1 MPAKPA
7 RRKAVLTA
15 TDAEYFSDQ
24 IPSFLKW
31 LKEDGISGTKFK
43 DLIGPVK
50 HFLVWLDCREID
62 HSAVD
67 GSVVRHFLRH
77 KCDCPRPKGAKYQTS
92 AARKP
97 TFKASVLNFVAFLE
111 ASGAVKRPF
120 DPRAMSE
127 AISVFTDELR
137 GHGAAESS
145 VEGYANACRHFLAW
159 CSIERVPLEGL
170 SEDDVA
176 AFARHDCVCRQL
188 FVQGDRRSPNYLNQV
203 RRFVRHLR
211 GRRIIPPTGP
221 ERADA
226 RSKRLAAFRVWL
238 GRHRGCSNTTIDGH
252 VYRLERL
259 LPHLGDDPT
268 SYTTASL
275 QRIIVSQLKGQS
287 RASVK
292 GMTTTL
298 RMYLRFLATEEGGD
312 ASLIGAIPNVPHWKL
327 STLPKYILADD
338 VERVIEAC
346 DVTTPKG
353 LRDRAI
359 ILLLARLALRRGDI
373 LHLRL
378 QDIDWD
384 NAIIRVSGKSKRWTG
399 LPLPQDVGDALADYI
414 EHGRPYVD
422 EESVFLR
429 SIKPFKPFASGGPI
443 TIIAREAL
451 QRAGINNANLGGAYL
466 FRHSAATNLLRAGSS
481 LEEVSTLLRH
491 KSAETTKIYAK
502 VDTTML
508 GSVVQPWI
516 GGES

>member
-1 MPAKPA
+1 MSAKPA
-7 RRKAVLTA
+7 RHKTVLTT
-15 TDAEYFSDQ
+15 TDAEYFGDQ
-24 IPSFLKW
+24 IPSFFKW
-31 LKEDGISGTKFK
+31 LKEEGISTTGFK
-43 DLIGPVK
+43 DFIGPVK
-50 HFLVWLDCREID
+50 HFLVWLDCREIE
-62 HSAVD
+62 HSTVD
-67 GSVVRHFLRH
+67 GSVVRHFLKH
-77 KCDCPRPKGAKYQTS
+77 KCDCPRPKGAKYQTG
-92 AARKP
+92 AARKS

-111 ASGAVKRPF
+111 ASGVVKRPF

-137 GHGAAESS
+137 RQGFAESS
-145 VEGYANACRHFLAW
+145 VAMYASACRHFLAW
-159 CSIERVPLEGL
+159 CWIERVPLEGL
-170 SEDDVA
+170 NEDHVV

-188 FVQGDRRSPNYLNQV
+188 FVQGARRTANYLNQV
-203 RRFVRHLR
+203 RRFIRHLR
-211 GRRIIPPTGP
+211 GRRVIPPVG
-221 ERADA
+221 RARTDT
-226 RSKRLAAFRVWL
+226 RSKQLAAFRIWL

-252 VYRLERL
+252 LNRLQRL

-268 SYTTASL
+268 SYTPASL
-275 QRIIVSQLKGQS
+275 QRTIVSQLKGQS
-287 RASVK
+287 RVSVQ
-292 GMTTTL
+292 GMTTAL
-298 RMYLRFLATEEGGD
+298 RMYLRFLATEAGGD
-312 ASLIGAIPNVPHWKL
+312 ASLIGAIPKVPRWRL

-338 VERVIEAC
+338 VERVIQAC

-384 NAIIRVSGKSKRWTG
+384 NAIIRVSGKSKQWTG

-414 EHGRPYVD
+414 EHGRPFVD

-429 SIKPFKPFASGGPI
+429 SIRPFKPFASGGPI
-443 TIIAREAL
+443 TLIAREAL
-451 QRAGINNANLGGAYL
+451 QRAGISNANLGGAHL

-481 LEEVSTLLRH
+481 LEEVGALLRH
-491 KSAETTKIYAK
+491 RSADTTAIYAK

-508 GSVVQPWI
+508 ASVVQPWI